1 MNDKPPT
8 ITLELTANEI
18 MTLNDV
24 LDKQRDSY
32 AREWIKNESLP
43 NGEYYR
49 QQAINCVRIR
59 ALVKAQT

>member
-1 MNDKPPT
+1 MNDKPTT

-24 LDKQRDSY
+24 LDKQRDLY
-32 AREWIKNESLP
+32 AREWIKNESP
-43 NGEYYR
+43 NSEYYR

-59 ALVKAQT
+59 AIVKAQS